1 MKNNKLTEGKEEL
14 VRALLLMK
22 YDTKKTLSENQ
33 ENIKHLLK
41 EDVPGVAA
49 GSAVGGAAVGAGLGY
64 AALSSAGAGL
74 STAVTA
80 GTGLIPIATAIG
92 GAIPGVAAGTGAA
105 FAVGASI
112 LGGAAALAV
121 LPLAYWLIRKDTGT
135 ASSVKALFQMCSTN
149 ASAISKLPRK
159 INDGTIR
166 DLSDKINDAV
176 NYQTL
181 AFMAGTDEESL
192 FGAFNSLK
200 DGTASDACAL
210 INKYNQYHGDLYE
223 DLDGDID
230 SPDEWKKIYRPLRDC
245 IEDSLKGLVAEDPC
259 KDSPGT
265 VWDEKTKSC
274 VPIKSGVVP
283 ITNTKWKDCPNLPLT
298 KGCKG
303 EKVSKIQDC
312 LGELVVDGKFGS
324 DTEKALKSKG
334 YDVIITQEIYDKI
347 IDNCGTTTTNT
358 IYTPDRNEM
367 GNNDLNK

>member
-1 MKNNKLTEGKEEL
+1 METVVKLKESDLIRSIESALFKDKDYLNKGTNLLEFARKLFIYDYKNFGNTIDTEFQRGLFEDIIPK
-14 VRALLLMK
+14 
-22 YDTKKTLSENQ
+22 KKTIIKEYRERFDNRLITEN
-33 ENIKHLLK
+33 EK
-41 EDVPGVAA
+41 
-49 GSAVGGAAVGAGLGY
+49 GLGY
-64 AALSSAGAGL
+64 INEFFDFLIDN
-74 STAVTA
+74 AVPMIEQTKPKVVPKKPVVPA
-80 GTGLIPIATAIG
+80 NVNVVMQNLHK
-92 GAIPGVAAGTGAA
+92 A
-105 FAVGASI
+105 F
-112 LGGAAALAV
+112 
-121 LPLAYWLIRKDTGT
+121 
-135 ASSVKALFQMCSTN
+135 
-149 ASAISKLPRK
+149 
-159 INDGTIR
+159 DG
-166 DLSDKINDAV
+166 
-176 NYQTL
+176 
-181 AFMAGTDEESL
+181 AGTDEESL

-210 INKYNQYHGDLYE
+210 INKYNQQYGDLYE

-230 SPDEWKKIYRPLRDC
+230 SPDEWNKIYRPLRDC

-274 VPIKSGVVP
+274 VGVVP
-283 ITNTKWKDCPNLPLT
+283 VTNTKWKDCPNFPLT

-324 DTEKALKSKG
+324 DTEKALKSKK

-347 IDNCGTTTTNT
+347 IANCGTTTTNT

>member
-33 ENIKHLLK
+33 ENIKPLLK

-49 GSAVGGAAVGAGLGY
+49 GSAVGGAALGVGA
-64 AALSSAGAGL
+64 AALGAGTL
-74 STAVTA
+74 AGGSVGTAAMAV
-80 GTGLIPIATAIG
+80 G
-92 GAIPGVAAGTGAA
+92 GALGAA
-105 FAVGASI
+105 SGGGAALALGAAV

-121 LPLAYWLIRKDTGT
+121 VPLAYWYIRKDKGA
-135 ASSVKALFQMCSTN
+135 ASSVKSLFQMCSTN
-149 ASAISKLPRK
+149 ASEISKLPRK
-159 INDGTIR
+159 INDSTIR
-166 DLSDKINDAV
+166 SLSDKINDAV

-181 AFMAGTDEESL
+181 GFMAGTDEESL

-210 INKYNQYHGDLYE
+210 INQYNQYHGDLYE

-274 VPIKSGVVP
+274 VGVVP
-283 ITNTKWKDCPNLPLT
+283 VTNTKWKDCPNFPLT
-298 KGCKG
+298 KDCKG
-303 EKVSKIQDC
+303 EKVSKIQEC
-312 LGELVVDGKFGS
+312 LGGLVVDGKFGS

-347 IDNCGTTTTNT
+347 IDNCGTTTTTT

>member
-49 GSAVGGAAVGAGLGY
+49 GSAVGGAALGVGA
-64 AALSSAGAGL
+64 AALGAGTL
-74 STAVTA
+74 AGGSVGTAAMAV
-80 GTGLIPIATAIG
+80 G
-92 GAIPGVAAGTGAA
+92 GALGAA
-105 FAVGASI
+105 SGGGAALALGAAV

-121 LPLAYWLIRKDTGT
+121 LPLAYWYIRKDTGA
-135 ASSVKALFQMCSTN
+135 ASSVKSLFQMCSTN
-149 ASAISKLPRK
+149 ASEISKLPRK
-159 INDGTIR
+159 INDSTIR
-166 DLSDKINDAV
+166 SLSDKINDAV
-176 NYQTL
+176 NYETL
-181 AFMAGTDEESL
+181 GFMAGTDEESL

-210 INKYNQYHGDLYE
+210 INQYNQYHGDLYE

-274 VPIKSGVVP
+274 VGVVP
-283 ITNTKWKDCPNLPLT
+283 VTNTKWKDCPNFPLT
-298 KGCKG
+298 KDCKG
-303 EKVSKIQDC
+303 EKVSKIQEC

>member
-49 GSAVGGAAVGAGLGY
+49 GSAVGGAALGVGA
-64 AALSSAGAGL
+64 AALGAGTL
-74 STAVTA
+74 AGGSVGTAAMAV
-80 GTGLIPIATAIG
+80 G
-92 GAIPGVAAGTGAA
+92 GALGAA
-105 FAVGASI
+105 SGGGAALALGAAV

-121 LPLAYWLIRKDTGT
+121 LPLAYWYIRKDTGA
-135 ASSVKALFQMCSTN
+135 ASSVKSLFQMCSTN
-149 ASAISKLPRK
+149 ASEISKLPRK
-159 INDGTIR
+159 INDSTIR
-166 DLSDKINDAV
+166 SLSDKINDAV
-176 NYQTL
+176 NYETL
-181 AFMAGTDEESL
+181 GFMAGTDEESL

-210 INKYNQYHGDLYE
+210 INQYNQYHGDLYE

-245 IEDSLKGLVAEDPC
+245 IEDSLKGLVEEDPC

-274 VPIKSGVVP
+274 VGVVP
-283 ITNTKWKDCPNLPLT
+283 VTNTKWKDCPNFPLT
-298 KGCKG
+298 KDCKG
-303 EKVSKIQDC
+303 EKVSKIQEC
-312 LGELVVDGKFGS
+312 LGGLVVDGKFGS
-324 DTEKALKSKG
+324 DTEKALKSKE

-347 IDNCGTTTTNT
+347 MANCGTTTTNT

>member
-49 GSAVGGAAVGAGLGY
+49 GSAFGGAAVGAGYG
-64 AALSSAGAGL
+64 ALASAGALGGL
-74 STAVTA
+74 
-80 GTGLIPIATAIG
+80 
-92 GAIPGVAAGTGAA
+92 GTGAA
-105 FAVGASI
+105 GASMAVGAALLPASVGAGTAVALGASV

-121 LPLAYWLIRKDTGT
+121 LPLAYWYIRKDTGA
-135 ASSVKALFQMCSTN
+135 ASSVKSLFQMCSTN
-149 ASAISKLPRK
+149 ASEISKLPRK
-159 INDGTIR
+159 INDSTIR
-166 DLSDKINDAV
+166 SLSDKINDAV
-176 NYQTL
+176 NYETL
-181 AFMAGTDEESL
+181 GFMAGTDEESL

-210 INKYNQYHGDLYE
+210 INKYNQQYGDLYE

-230 SPDEWKKIYRPLRDC
+230 SPDEWNKIYRPLRDC

-274 VPIKSGVVP
+274 VGVVP
-283 ITNTKWKDCPNLPLT
+283 VTNTKWKDCPNFPLT

-303 EKVSKIQDC
+303 EKVSKIQEC
-312 LGELVVDGKFGS
+312 LGGLVVDGKFGS

-347 IDNCGTTTTNT
+347 IDNCGGTTTTNT
-358 IYTPDRNEM
+358 IFTPDRNEI
-367 GNNDLNK
+367 GNDDLNK